1 MTTPISGPTGTVAA
15 TTATHIQE
23 TRSSG
28 NADYVPLDTS
38 ALAVDRVAIS
48 AEAMLKQ
55 AEESAKAKE
64 KAENDPISWESYFG
78 FRPGEHTLKNGNK
91 QVVSIED
98 GSLEVL
104 EYDTSGKLVKQ
115 VKGALS
121 DSTAVLD
128 TEIYDENGRVA
139 QTIHTEVTGL
149 GDTEGATTHARMSR
163 SIEWFDQ
170 GELTRRMHDSMDL
183 TSNYKKLSESNAQGM
198 QSMAAQNASGTISL
212 QSIIEAGMMEQ
223 PESLD
228 EMIGDVTVD
237 MNKTHYFAS
246 IQDFRNGRMTQDM
259 TIRQRGSSVNLTN
272 RSDEKFGGQEP
283 GVTRELSHDAS
294 LRVTVVSYDSD
305 GNRLRDATFEDNQSD
320 GPKAAD
326 GSLHQTMSVSWYDKG
341 ELVKRSNGSL
351 SMDEVEGGALED
363 RPNILETLGIA
374 DQENYA
380 TRRPKSAPE
389 LLATVTEEAATEAD
403 HFGQAL
409 RHDTSSIVGGAY
421 TTASDIVRS
430 GSGNNPYS
438 VSWTDEF
445 FRDGELAARRHDEE
459 SAIKSPVPTGLDFR
473 TGGALTEDEN
483 PAVLRRTEHED
494 QGFEDGRLKREAAIS
509 SREYIKEHE
518 DGPDEVR
525 TFTEATQ
532 GDGHS
537 SEHVNRT
544 LLSALE
550 GIDSE
555 AHAAAEGFAGE
566 LQPTLDDVA
575 RTIRTMNDI

>member
-1 MTTPISGPTGTVAA
+1 MTTPISALTGATAA
-15 TTATHIQE
+15 TTAARTQE
-23 TRSSG
+23 TSSSS
-28 NADYVPLDTS
+28 ADDYAPIGTGTLAKDT
-38 ALAVDRVAIS
+38 VAIS
-48 AEAMLKQ
+48 AKALLKQ
-55 AEESAKAKE
+55 AAESARARQ
-64 KAENDPISWESYFG
+64 KAECDPVSWESYFG
-78 FRPGEHTLKNGNK
+78 FRPGEHTLQNGNK

-115 VKGALS
+115 VKGALG
-121 DSTAVLD
+121 DTAAVLD
-128 TEIYDENGRVA
+128 TEIYDQNGRVA
-139 QTIHTEVTGL
+139 QAIHTEVTGL
-149 GDTEGATTHARMSR
+149 GDTEDATTRARMSR
-163 SIEWFDQ
+163 TIQWFDQ

-183 TSNYKKLSESNAQGM
+183 SSTYKKLRESDAQGM
-198 QSMAAQNASGTISL
+198 RSMAAQNASGAISL

-223 PESLD
+223 PDSLD

-246 IQDFRNGRMTQDM
+246 IQDFRNGRMAQDM
-259 TIRQRGSSVNLTN
+259 TIRQRGGSVNLTN

-294 LRVTVVSYDSD
+294 LRVSVVSYDSE
-305 GNRLRDATFEDNQSD
+305 GNRLREATFEDNQTD
-320 GPKAAD
+320 GPKAED
-326 GSLHQTMSVSWYDKG
+326 GSLHQAMSVSWYDGG

-351 SMDEVEGGALED
+351 SMSEVEGGSLED
-363 RPNILETLGIA
+363 RPDILETLGIA
-374 DQENYA
+374 DQEDYA

-389 LLATVTEEAATEAD
+389 LLAAVTEEAATEAD

-409 RHDTSSIVGGAY
+409 RHGTSSIVGGAY
-421 TTASDIVRS
+421 TTAADIARS

-438 VSWTDEF
+438 VSWTDEI

-459 SAIKSPVPTGLDFR
+459 SAIKSPVPPGLDFR
-473 TGGALTEDEN
+473 TGGGLTEDDT
-483 PAVLRRTEHED
+483 PAVLRRTGHED
-494 QGFEDGRLKREAAIS
+494 QGFENGRLRREAAIS
-509 SREYIKEHE
+509 SKEFIKEHE

-525 TFTEATQ
+525 TFTEASQ
-532 GDGHS
+532 GNGHS

-544 LLSALE
+544 LLSAL
-550 GIDSE
+550 GGVDPE